1 MDWRCSCA
9 SVKEMYMYWLISD
22 ILHRPDAHLSDIDH
36 CSSGHAPT
44 ATVPVAFHIIASS
57 APSVRLFNKATH
69 CRPSARIAL
78 LPSPACTTIVCA
90 QGRKFRLSP
99 VSLKGNARQEAAA
112 LTFVPSSAPSCQ
124 TFSSRAGACG
134 LSRRTIQPIPYH
146 SPPPPLR
153 SAFIFAVSHP

>member
-22 ILHRPDAHLSDIDH
+22 ILHRPDAH

-90 QGRKFRLSP
+90 QGRKFRLSLPCFPRKEMHGKKRSCCCAHVRAVERAIVPDVLLEGRRVRVVAPHHPTHP
-99 VSLKGNARQEAAA
+99 VPQP
-112 LTFVPSSAPSCQ
+112 TAPSAQ
-124 TFSSRAGACG
+124 RISWSAV
-134 LSRRTIQPIPYH
+134 H
-146 SPPPPLR
+146 S
-153 SAFIFAVSHP
+153 